1 MPKTAQKEIIMYKE
15 DQMYPSV
22 IQHQNNFIFRTFV
35 WMIAGLL
42 VTAAC
47 AWFTYASNL
56 FWYFLYE
63 NTFTV
68 LLIAELVVVVLFS
81 FLFRK
86 LPPLAVGIL
95 YFAYAVLNGVTLSV
109 IFAVYQMSSIVL
121 LFLAGAALFGGFA
134 LYGFRCKSDLSKWGP
149 LLMITLII
157 AIVMSLVNLFLLKS
171 SFMEVFID
179 CAVLFL
185 FFCITVYD
193 MNRIKQFSSAAMEN
207 SQKLYIYGAMQLYL
221 DFINIFLRLLALFGK
236 KK

>member
-1 MPKTAQKEIIMYKE
+1 MYKE
-15 DQMYPSV
+15 DQLYPSV

-95 YFAYAVLNGVTLSV
+95 YFAYAVLNGYLRSISDEFNSVAVLS
-109 IFAVYQMSSIVL
+109 
-121 LFLAGAALFGGFA
+121 
-134 LYGFRCKSDLSKWGP
+134 RRR
-149 LLMITLII
+149 
-157 AIVMSLVNLFLLKS
+157 SLRRF
-171 SFMEVFID
+171 
-179 CAVLFL
+179 CAV
-185 FFCITVYD
+185 
-193 MNRIKQFSSAAMEN
+193 RIQMQERFKQVGTSADDN
-207 SQKLYIYGAMQLYL
+207 SHNSYRHEPGKYL
-221 DFINIFLRLLALFGK
+221 PAQEQFHGSFHRLRRIVPVLWYNCL
-236 KK
+236 

>member
-1 MPKTAQKEIIMYKE
+1 MYKE

-22 IQHQNNFIFRTFV
+22 IQQQNNFIFRTFV

-42 VTAAC
+42 VTAVC

-157 AIVMSLVNLFLLKS
+157 AIVMSLVNIFLLKS
-171 SFMEVFID
+171 S
-179 CAVLFL
+179 
-185 FFCITVYD
+185 
-193 MNRIKQFSSAAMEN
+193 
-207 SQKLYIYGAMQLYL
+207 
-221 DFINIFLRLLALFGK
+221 
-236 KK
+236 

>member
-1 MPKTAQKEIIMYKE
+1 MYKE

-35 WMIAGLL
+35 WIIAGLL

-179 CAVLFL
+179 CAVLYLIFG
-185 FFCITVYD
+185 IPVYD

>member
-157 AIVMSLVNLFLLKS
+157 AIVMSLVNIFLLKS

-185 FFCITVYD
+185 FFGITVYD
-193 MNRIKQFSSAAMEN
+193 MNMIKQFSSAAMEN
-207 SQKLYIYGAMQLYL
+207 SQKLHIYGAMQLYL
-221 DFINIFLRLLALFGK
+221 DFMRLLALFGK